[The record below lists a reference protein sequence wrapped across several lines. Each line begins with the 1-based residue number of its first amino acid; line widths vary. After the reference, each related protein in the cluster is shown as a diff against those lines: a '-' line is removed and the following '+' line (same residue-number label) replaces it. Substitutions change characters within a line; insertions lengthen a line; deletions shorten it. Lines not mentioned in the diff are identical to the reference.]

1 MDENVIYL
9 DTNKTISIDVIMNE
23 ASEEIGNCLIKY
35 AEKGLPIE
43 ALIGLLEIYKHNM
56 TVEHVNIEDI

>member
-9 DTNKTISIDVIMNE
+9 DANKTIPIDVVMNE

-35 AEKGLPIE
+35 VEKGLPIE

-56 TVEHVNIEDI
+56 TIEHANVEDI

>member
-1 MDENVIYL
+1 MLKLISKSY
-9 DTNKTISIDVIMNE
+9 ISIDVIMNE

-56 TVEHVNIEDI
+56 TIENSNTEDI